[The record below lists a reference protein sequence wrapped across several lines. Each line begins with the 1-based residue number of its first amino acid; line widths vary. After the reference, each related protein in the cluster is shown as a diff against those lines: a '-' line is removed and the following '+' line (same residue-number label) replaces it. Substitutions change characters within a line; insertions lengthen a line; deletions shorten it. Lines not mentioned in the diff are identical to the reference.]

1 LYIIK
6 QFQTGFDQEFGRT
19 APLSR
24 INHPKTWPVVRYHV
38 AQINF
43 AGERLVKRTL
53 ILLIVILLPV
63 MTSASEELRQRRATL
78 AQNMS
83 DYSVLVM
90 FPETL
95 KTRNDDVEW
104 PYRQSSNF
112 YYLTNDPNMHSHFVL
127 LRNGGAIE
135 ERIFTQLADP
145 QFELWE
151 GKLPTV
157 ESLHD
162 RTGVEHILELEKFED
177 FLHSI
182 LLGTMADTDREFRYN
197 QPEHQI
203 FYEQLEQGN
212 VEVWLDL
219 GRNRRLDDESPL
231 TAAQD
236 LAAQLGSKFPEIK
249 IRNISSA
256 LRLMRQVKSD
266 SELAIMRKGIEITK
280 KAHLA
285 AMKEVQTASWEYEVQ
300 AKVDQTF
307 RKEGG
312 CCWSYPSI
320 VGNGENATILHYTA
334 NNEPVT
340 KGDLFLLDAG
350 AEYAHYA
357 TDITRTFPVSGT
369 FSADQKTIYEIV
381 LKAQRA
387 AIAGS
392 TSGSSMKTIN
402 QIASDVIAQGLIDL
416 GLMTENSFAQVGSY
430 FVHGL
435 GHSVGLDVHD
445 AFEYHQDFKA
455 GNVITIEPG
464 IYIRKKDVLAK
475 DWYKALDESDRDRI
489 AANLDRYGG
498 IGVRIED
505 QIIITDDEPTI
516 MSISIPYTVA
526 DIEATM
532 AAMTQTTEKDK

>member
-1 LYIIK
+1 MK
-6 QFQTGFDQEFGRT
+6 SAG
-19 APLSR
+19 
-24 INHPKTWPVVRYHV
+24 VRS
-38 AQINF
+38 
-43 AGERLVKRTL
+43 VKKIL
-53 ILLIVILLPV
+53 ILLMMFLLPV
-63 MTSASEELRQRRATL
+63 MATASQELRERRATL

-90 FPETL
+90 FPETQ

-157 ESLHD
+157 ESLRD
-162 RTGVEHILELEKFED
+162 RTGVEHILELDKFED

-182 LLGTMADTDREFRYN
+182 LLGTVAETDREFRYN
-197 QPEHQI
+197 QPEHRA
-203 FYEQLEQGN
+203 FYHQLEQGN
-212 VEVWLDL
+212 VEFWLDL
-219 GRNRRLDDESPL
+219 GRSRRLDDNSPP
-231 TAAQD
+231 TAAQEFAD
-236 LAAQLGSKFPEIK
+236 QLVSKFPEIK

-256 LRLMRQVKSD
+256 LRLMRQVKS
-266 SELAIMRKGIEITK
+266 EY
-280 KAHLA
+280 LA
-285 AMKEVQTASWEYEVQ
+285 AMKEVQTARWEYEVQ

-334 NNEPVT
+334 NNEAVR

-369 FSADQKTIYEIV
+369 FSDDQKTVYEIV
-381 LKAQRA
+381 LKAQRE

-392 TSGSSMKTIN
+392 ISGSNMKTIN
-402 QIASDVIAQGLIDL
+402 QTASDVIAEGLIEL
-416 GLMTENSFAQVGSY
+416 GLMTENNFAQVGSY

-445 AFEYHQDFKA
+445 AFEYHQDFEA
-455 GNVITIEPG
+455 GNVITVEPG

-475 DWYKALDESDRDRI
+475 DWYKALDEDDRDRI

-505 QIIITDDEPTI
+505 QIIITDGEPTI
-516 MSISIPYTVA
+516 MSLSIPYTVA

-532 AAMTQTTEKDK
+532 AAMAQTTEKDK